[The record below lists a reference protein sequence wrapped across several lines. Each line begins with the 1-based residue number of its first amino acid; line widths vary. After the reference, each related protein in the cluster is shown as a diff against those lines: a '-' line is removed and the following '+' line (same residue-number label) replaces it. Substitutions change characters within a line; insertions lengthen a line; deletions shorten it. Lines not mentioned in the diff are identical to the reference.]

1 MVEILFQ
8 IIDSINNYHPLV
20 WALSVMLV
28 IAVTAISLHFFWDVT
43 LKAIIKILNRRNPF
57 TKGS

>member
-1 MVEILFQ
+1 MVEIIFQ

-28 IAVTAISLHFFWDVT
+28 IAVTAISLHFLWDMT

>member
-1 MVEILFQ
+1 MVQTIFQ

-20 WALSVMLV
+20 WALSVMFV
-28 IAVTAISLHFFWDVT
+28 IAVTAISLHFLWDVT

-57 TKGS
+57 TKSS